1 MNSYLMI
8 SGATGG
14 LGSAFVHE
22 CARRGYALVLTDRH
36 PQGAE
41 FAASVAEYYGVE
53 VRYFPCDLCDPASR
67 AELFNQLKAGEL
79 SFWGLIN
86 VAGMDFEGAF
96 LERTREQV
104 MSLLRLNV
112 EATMDATYAVLKM
125 RDINRRFML
134 INVSSLAAYI
144 PMPFKATYSASKRFI
159 LDFSLAL
166 REEIREFGTVT
177 ALCPAGMPTTP
188 ECMERI
194 FAQGFWGMATT
205 VDAKKAA
212 RQALNAGLKG
222 RAVCIPGFLNVAIQW
237 LGSLAPTSLAVKVVG
252 KRWRAAQEELDNWPR
267 VKEPVSLPRPAMQ
280 MAKMSE
286 TAPG

>member
-36 PQGAE
+36 PQGVE
-41 FAASVAEYYGVE
+41 FARTVAGHYGVD
-53 VRYFPCDLCDPASR
+53 VQYFPCNLTDQSSR
-67 AELFNQLKAGEL
+67 NDLFNTLKALEL
-79 SFWGLIN
+79 NFWGLIN
-86 VAGMDFEGAF
+86 VAGTDFEGAF
-96 LERTREQV
+96 LDRTREQV
-104 MSLLRLNV
+104 MALLRLNI
-112 EATMDATYAVLKM
+112 EATMDATYNVLKM
-125 RDINRRFML
+125 RDLNRRFML

-177 ALCPAGMPTTP
+177 ALCPAGMPTTH
-188 ECMERI
+188 ETMERI

-205 VDAKKAA
+205 VDAKTAA

-222 RAVCIPGFLNVAIQW
+222 RAVCIPGLLNVFIQW
-237 LGSLAPTSLAVKVVG
+237 LGSLIPTSMAVKVVG
-252 KRWRAAQEELDNWPR
+252 KRWRAAQDEIDAWPR
-267 VKEPVSLPRPAMQ
+267 IQESRLFPGAAVPAVN
-280 MAKMSE
+280 SGE
-286 TAPG
+286 IN